1 MAKPKATQTK
11 KRTQVIKGK
20 VDIITSVAAN
30 DAKGSHGTHGTL
42 NRRGRLGWL
51 FLKRITQIEANAN
64 AISAPM
70 VTKSAA
76 SPTSITPAQTATVVP
91 QIQTDQCGVLVFG
104 CTNEKIPG
112 TRPSRD
118 IAYQIRV
125 CPY

>member
-1 MAKPKATQTK
+1 MAKPIAIQTK
-11 KRTQVIKGK
+11 KRIQVITGK
-20 VDIITSVAAN
+20 LDISTSVAAN
-30 DAKGSHGTHGTL
+30 DANGTHGTHGTL

-51 FLKRITQIEANAN
+51 FLKRITQIEVTAN
-64 AISAPM
+64 AIRAPI

-76 SPTSITPAQTATVVP
+76 SPTSITPAHTATVVP

-118 IAYQIRV
+118 IAYQI
-125 CPY
+125 